1 MSLLIW
7 YFVLAAK
14 RIAAAFKPRV
24 CGTAGTPDLPVAGPS
39 SWFHYRNIDI
49 QISANQQPTSNSI
62 ELFLSHF
69 AGGAAKIFSTV
80 ESSNAQQVGANGL
93 RLSQLRQ
100 DGSKK
105 KNQERFKLRLEALTE
120 CRQLSRLLIVSSC
133 HGMLEAENTHKNEEN
148 THRASKCTVH
158 GNEHIW
164 KHSDKYM
171 QQTKHMIRC
180 TIKLACIGTGAHSIQ
195 IH

>member
-1 MSLLIW
+1 MSPLICYFILKSW
-7 YFVLAAK
+7 YFVLAVK

-80 ESSNAQQVGANGL
+80 ESSNAQQVGANRL
-93 RLSQLRQ
+93 RLSRLCQ

-105 KNQERFKLRLEALTE
+105 KNSRAFWIAVRGADWEG
-120 CRQLSRLLIVSSC
+120 CCQLSRLLIVSSC

-148 THRASKCTVH
+148 THKAS
-158 GNEHIW
+158 
-164 KHSDKYM
+164 
-171 QQTKHMIRC
+171 TKHTC
-180 TIKLACIGTGAHSIQ
+180 TWNRT
-195 IH
+195 

>member
-105 KNQERFKLRLEALTE
+105 KNSRGFWIVVRGADWMSSIVSTSDSQLVSRHVGGRKYTQERGKYT
-120 CRQLSRLLIVSSC
+120 Q
-133 HGMLEAENTHKNEEN
+133 
-148 THRASKCTVH
+148 SK
-158 GNEHIW
+158 
-164 KHSDKYM
+164 Y
-171 QQTKHMIRC
+171 QT
-180 TIKLACIGTGAHSIQ
+180 
-195 IH
+195 